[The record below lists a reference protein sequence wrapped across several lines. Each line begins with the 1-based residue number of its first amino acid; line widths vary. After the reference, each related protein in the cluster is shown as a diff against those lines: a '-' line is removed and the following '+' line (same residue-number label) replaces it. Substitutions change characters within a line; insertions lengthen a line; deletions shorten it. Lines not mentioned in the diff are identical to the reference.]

1 MLRTAL
7 ITALTLSACL
17 QDETVAAFDDDQIW
31 TLQEPDNSLFE
42 ATASLSFKDDGKV
55 TGQAPC
61 NTFFT
66 EQTKPYPWIGF
77 GPIGTTRMIC
87 TDIEAEKRFLSALM
101 EMTLVEV
108 SGEVMILSNDAGR
121 QMLFKATQGDG

>member
-7 ITALTLSACL
+7 ITALTLSACA
-17 QDETVAAFDDDQIW
+17 QDESVAAYDGDQIW
-31 TLQEPDNSLFE
+31 VLQQLDNAPFE
-42 ATASLSFKDDGKV
+42 AMASLSFDEDGKV

-61 NTFFT
+61 NSFFT

-108 SGEVMILSNDAGR
+108 SGMVMILSNDAGR
-121 QMLFKATQGDG
+121 QMLFRAQKDDG